1 MTVAEAAPEAG
12 ATAAAQTDREP
23 AAMGVRSAAIW
34 SMGGQYISFAVQ
46 FASSVIISRLF
57 LTPAEVGLFS
67 IGLAAALLVSILQ
80 DFGLYRYIS
89 ALPRLERAEVE
100 RCSSVALLFS
110 LAIAVI
116 IAAAAW
122 PMARAYAQPG
132 LAPIL
137 LVIAASYLFV
147 PLSVVP
153 LALMARNLQF
163 RGHFMVNVGGAVA
176 QGSVALSLA
185 AAGWSAMALAW
196 ATLAAAL
203 ARGLIAQWHRPA
215 PPWPLRLGGVAE
227 VLHFGSRSSALY
239 LTGALGTRS
248 PDLIVGKL
256 LSLAAVGLY
265 SRASSLADQL
275 RVLVAGAIGGVF
287 FPAFARLRDR
297 GEPLGPAY
305 LRVCAGYTGVLW
317 PSMAAL
323 ALAAEPIVRSLYG
336 EQWLGAVPLLQRI
349 ALLELFVVTLPLHID
364 LPILAGRIHRLMALN
379 LVDTLLSVS
388 LLALGCWLGG
398 VEGAASSRLV
408 YGACWIALYARFMHQ
423 VVGFDVRALLGI
435 HLRSAVATLAAL
447 APMALAY
454 RFWLPPERMGLV
466 PLAVVSALGIL
477 AWLATLWLVR
487 HPLREEI
494 RHMAQRIL
502 PAAGRLLPA

>member
-1 MTVAEAAPEAG
+1 MAEDTAG
-12 ATAAAQTDREP
+12 SQDREP
-23 AAMGVRSAAIW
+23 AAMGVRGAAVW
-34 SMGGQYISFAVQ
+34 SMAGQYISFAVQ
-46 FASSVIISRLF
+46 FAASVIISRLF
-57 LTPAEVGLFS
+57 LAPAEVGLFS
-67 IGLAAALLVSILQ
+67 IALAAALLVSILQ

-89 ALPRLERAEVE
+89 ALPRLERAEIE

-110 LAIAVI
+110 FAIAAI

-122 PMARAYAQPG
+122 PMAAAYAQPG

-137 LVIAASYLFV
+137 LVIAGSYLFV
-147 PLSVVP
+147 PFSVVP

-163 RGHFMVNVGGAVA
+163 RGHFLVNVGGAIAQAMVA
-176 QGSVALSLA
+176 IALA
-185 AAGWSAMALAW
+185 AAGFSSMALAW

-203 ARGLIAQWHRPA
+203 VRGVIAQWQRPA
-215 PPWPLRLGGVAE
+215 LPWPLRLGGMGE
-227 VLHFGSRSSALY
+227 VLRFGTRSSALY

-256 LSLAAVGLY
+256 LSLSAVGLY
-265 SRASSLADQL
+265 SRASSLADQF

-323 ALAAEPIVRSLYG
+323 ALAAEPIVRCLYG
-336 EQWLGAVPLLQRI
+336 EQWLGTAVLLQRI

-364 LPILAGRIHRLMALN
+364 LPILTGRIDRLMVLN
-379 LVDTLLSVS
+379 LADTALSVT

-398 VEGAASSRLV
+398 VEGAATSRLV
-408 YGACWIALYARFMHQ
+408 YGTCWIALYARFMHQ

-435 HLRSAVATLAAL
+435 HLRSAAAALAAL
-447 APMALAY
+447 APMVLAY
-454 RFWLPPERMGLV
+454 WFWLPPERMTLL
-466 PLAVVSALGIL
+466 PLALVSAAGVI

-494 RHMAQRIL
+494 RHVALKVL

>member
-1 MTVAEAAPEAG
+1 MAESLADAPP
-12 ATAAAQTDREP
+12 TPDREP
-23 AAMGVRSAAIW
+23 PAMGVRGAAIW
-34 SMGGQYISFAVQ
+34 SMAGQYIAFAVQ
-46 FASSVIISRLF
+46 FAASVIISRLF
-57 LTPAEVGLFS
+57 LAPAEVGLFS
-67 IGLAAALLVSILQ
+67 IALAAALLVSILQ

-89 ALPRLERAEVE
+89 ALPRLERAEIE

-110 LAIAVI
+110 FGIAAV

-122 PMARAYAQPG
+122 PMAQAYAQPR
-132 LAPIL
+132 LVPIL
-137 LVIAASYLFV
+137 LVIAGSYLFV
-147 PLSVVP
+147 PFSVVP
-153 LALMARNLQF
+153 LALMARSLQF
-163 RGHFMVNVGGAVA
+163 RGHFMVNVGGALA
-176 QGSVALSLA
+176 QGTVAIALA
-185 AAGWSAMALAW
+185 AAGWSSLALAW

-203 ARGLIAQWHRPA
+203 VRGVIAQIQRPA
-215 PPWPLRLGGVAE
+215 RPWPLRLDGVRE
-227 VLHFGSRSSALY
+227 VLRFGTRSSALY

-256 LSLAAVGLY
+256 LTLSAVGLY
-265 SRASSLADQL
+265 SRASSLADQF

-323 ALAAEPIVRSLYG
+323 ALAAEPIVRGLYG
-336 EQWLGAVPLLQRI
+336 EQWLGAAVLLQRI
-349 ALLELFVVTLPLHID
+349 ALLEVLVVTLPLHID
-364 LPILAGRIHRLMALN
+364 LPILAGRINRLMVLN
-379 LVDTLLSVS
+379 LADTALSVS

-398 VEGAASSRLV
+398 VEGAATSRLA
-408 YGACWIALYARFMHQ
+408 YGLCWIALYARFMHE
-423 VVGFDVRALLGI
+423 VVGFDVRALLTI

-454 RFWLPPERMGLV
+454 RFWLGPAEMGLGA
-466 PLAVVSALGIL
+466 LALVSAAGVA
-477 AWLATLWLVR
+477 AWLVTLWLVR

-494 RHMAQRIL
+494 RDIVGKVV
-502 PAAGRLLPA
+502 PAAARLLPA

>member
-1 MTVAEAAPEAG
+1 MTTRARDDGSEDG
-12 ATAAAQTDREP
+12 REP
-23 AAMGVRSAAIW
+23 AAMGVRGAAIW
-34 SMGGQYISFAVQ
+34 SMAGQYLSFGFQ
-46 FASSVIISRLF
+46 FAASVIISRLF
-57 LTPAEVGLFS
+57 LAPAEVGLFS
-67 IGLAAALLVSILQ
+67 IALAAALLVSILQ

-89 ALPRLERAEVE
+89 ALPRLERAEIE

-110 LAIAVI
+110 LAIAAI
-116 IAAAAW
+116 IALAAW
-122 PMARAYAQPG
+122 PLAQTYGQPR

-137 LVIAASYLFV
+137 LIIAASYLFV
-147 PLSVVP
+147 PFSVVP

-163 RGHFMVNVGGAVA
+163 RGHFMVNVGGALA
-176 QGSVALSLA
+176 QGSVAIALA
-185 AAGWSAMALAW
+185 AAGWSSLALAW
-196 ATLAAAL
+196 ATVAAAL
-203 ARGLIAQWHRPA
+203 VRGAIAQTQRPA
-215 PPWPLRLGGVAE
+215 LPWPLRLDGVRE

-256 LSLAAVGLY
+256 LTLSAVGLY
-265 SRASSLADQL
+265 SRAASLADQL

-287 FPAFARLRDR
+287 FPAFARMRDR

-336 EQWLGAVPLLQRI
+336 EQWLGAAVLLQRI
-349 ALLELFVVTLPLHID
+349 ALLEVLVVTLPLHID
-364 LPILAGRIHRLMALN
+364 LPILAGRIERLMVLN
-379 LVDTLLSVS
+379 LADTALSVS

-398 VEGAASSRLV
+398 VEGAATSRLA
-408 YGACWIALYARFMHQ
+408 YGLCWIALYARFMHE
-423 VVGFDVRALLGI
+423 VVRFDVGTLLSI

-454 RFWLPPERMGLV
+454 RFWLPPSQMGLG
-466 PLAVVSALGIL
+466 PLAVVSAAGVA
-477 AWLATLWLVR
+477 AWLVTLWLVR
-487 HPLREEI
+487 HPLRVEI
-494 RHMAQRIL
+494 RDVALRVA